1 MRKARK
7 NDLEKILIIIEG
19 AKESLKKDGIDQ
31 WQIEPMGYD
40 FLYGQ
45 INKEKSYV
53 YEEDGEILAYGFLS
67 SETEKSYDPIDDRF
81 LGNNYITIHTFAVKS
96 DQRCKKIG
104 TNFLKDIKSYAK
116 SMGLDSIRI
125 DTHEDNKKMLGL
137 INKFSFKKRGQ
148 IFIDEAGAKKP
159 RIAYELIL

>member
-19 AKESLKKDGIDQ
+19 AKKSLKKDGVDQ

-40 FLYGQ
+40 FLSEQ
-45 INKEKSYV
+45 IDKDKSFV
-53 YEEDGEILAYGFLS
+53 YEKDGEVLAYCFLS
-67 SETEKSYDPIDDRF
+67 NDKEKSYDPIDDKF
-81 LGNNYITIHTFAVKS
+81 SGKNYITIHTFAVKS
-96 DQRCKKIG
+96 DKKCKNIG

-137 INKFSFKKRGQ
+137 IKKFSFKKRGQ

>member
-45 INKEKSYV
+45 INKEK
-53 YEEDGEILAYGFLS
+53 
-67 SETEKSYDPIDDRF
+67 
-81 LGNNYITIHTFAVKS
+81 
-96 DQRCKKIG
+96 
-104 TNFLKDIKSYAK
+104 
-116 SMGLDSIRI
+116 
-125 DTHEDNKKMLGL
+125 
-137 INKFSFKKRGQ
+137 
-148 IFIDEAGAKKP
+148 
-159 RIAYELIL
+159 

>member
-19 AKESLKKDGIDQ
+19 AKKSLKKDGVDQ

-40 FLYGQ
+40 FLSGQ
-45 INKEKSYV
+45 IDKDKSFV
-53 YEEDGEILAYGFLS
+53 YEKDGEVLAYCFLS
-67 SETEKSYDPIDDRF
+67 NDKEKSYDPIDDKF
-81 LGNNYITIHTFAVKS
+81 LGKNYITIHTFAVKS
-96 DQRCKKIG
+96 DQKCKNIG
-104 TNFLKDIKSYAK
+104 TNFLKDIKYYAK
-116 SMGLDSIRI
+116 SMDLDSIRI

-137 INKFSFKKRGQ
+137 IKKFSFKKRGQ